1 MDQQSEQAD
10 GMKIYR
16 RLLSYVF
23 PYWKVFIL
31 AVLGMIVFGSTDAAF
46 AAIMKLITG
55 AGFVDKDPQ
64 TIRWIPFMIIGLFII
79 RVIAGF
85 FSSYGMSW
93 IARNVIKTLRAN
105 MFDQMLRL
113 PVTYFETSSSGV
125 LLSKLL
131 YDVEQVATASSQA
144 ITILIRDTITII
156 ALMAWMFYISWSL
169 TIIFLILAPIL
180 ALIIVFVSKRFRK
193 LAKRIQSSMGS
204 ISHVSEEA
212 IEGQRVIKIFGGQE
226 YEARQ
231 FAKVNEYNRN
241 QTMKIAAT
249 TAISTPLVQLIVAI
263 AFAVIVYLATM
274 PGLREIIGVDT
285 FVSFMMAMLML
296 MQPIRRLTSVN
307 ALLQQGIAAAQSVF
321 DFVDMEQ
328 EKDIEGQDITSI
340 KGDIIFEHV
349 NFSYN
354 KDKAK
359 VLDDVNLQIKA
370 GESVAFV
377 GRSGA
382 GKTTLVSLIPRFYEL
397 TEGRVTLD
405 GIDLCNIKMS
415 SLRSQIALVS
425 QHVTLFNDTIGHNI
439 AYGALDTAT
448 EDDVIQAA
456 KMAHAMEFIEQMPEG
471 LKTQVGEDG
480 VLLSGGQRQR
490 LAIARA
496 ILKNAPILI
505 LDEATSALDNESE
518 RYIQQALNEL
528 MKNRTTLVIAHRLST
543 IERVDKIVVMDQGKI
558 VEQGSHQALLERD
571 DIYAKL
577 YKLQFQENNQITRGD
592 S

>member
-1 MDQQSEQAD
+1 MGQEPAHP
-10 GMKIYR
+10 GAAKIYR

-31 AVLGMIVFGSTDAAF
+31 AVIGMAIFGTTDAAF
-46 AAIMKLITG
+46 AAIMKIITG
-55 AGFVDKDPQ
+55 AGFVEKDPQ
-64 TIRWIPFMIIGLFII
+64 TIRWIPFMIIGLFIV

-85 FSSYGMSW
+85 FSNYGMSW
-93 IARNVIKTLRAN
+93 IARNVIKTLRSS
-105 MFDQMLRL
+105 MFDQLLRL
-113 PVTYFETSSSGV
+113 PVTYFDTSSSGV
-125 LLSKLL
+125 ILSKLL
-131 YDVEQVATASSQA
+131 YDVEQVAAASSQA
-144 ITILIRDTITII
+144 ITILIRDTVTII

-180 ALIIVFVSKRFRK
+180 SIIIVFVSKRFRK
-193 LAKRIQSSMGS
+193 LAKRIQSSMGN

-226 YEARQ
+226 YETQQ
-231 FAKVNEYNRN
+231 FANANEYNRR

-263 AFAVIVYLATM
+263 AFAAIVYLATM

-307 ALLQQGIAAAQSVF
+307 AMLQQGIAASQSVF
-321 DFVDMEQ
+321 DFLDMSQ
-328 EKDIEGQDITSI
+328 EMDRDGVAITTA
-340 KGDIIFEHV
+340 KGDINFEHV
-349 NFSYN
+349 NFSYS
-354 KDKAK
+354 KDKGK
-359 VLDDVNLQIKA
+359 VLDDINLQIKA

-382 GKTTLVSLIPRFYEL
+382 GKTTLVNLLPRFYEYTDGSL
-397 TEGRVTLD
+397 SLD
-405 GIDLCNIKMS
+405 GQDIRNIKLA

-425 QHVTLFNDTIGHNI
+425 QHVTLFNDTIAHNI
-439 AYGALDTAT
+439 AYGSLETAT
-448 EDDVIQAA
+448 EADIMRAA
-456 KMAHAMEFIEQMPEG
+456 KTAHALEFIEQLPNG
-471 LKTQVGEDG
+471 LNTLVGEDG

-518 RYIQQALNEL
+518 RYIQAALDEL

-543 IERVDKIVVMDQGKI
+543 IERVDKIIVMDKGKI
-558 VEQGSHQALLERD
+558 VEEGTHKDLLAQD
-571 DIYAKL
+571 AIYASL
-577 YKLQFQENNQITRGD
+577 YKMQFQENNRLVED
-592 S
+592 

>member
-1 MDQQSEQAD
+1 MGQQLEQVAAA
-10 GMKIYR
+10 KIYR

-31 AVLGMIVFGSTDAAF
+31 AVAGMAIFGSTDAAF

-55 AGFVDKDPQ
+55 AGFVDKDPE
-64 TIRWIPFMIIGLFII
+64 TIRWIPFMIIGLFIV

-85 FSSYGMSW
+85 LSSYGMSW
-93 IARNVIKTLRAN
+93 IARNVIKTLRSS

-113 PVTYFETSSSGV
+113 PVTYFDTSSSGII
-125 LLSKLL
+125 LSKLL
-131 YDVEQVATASSQA
+131 YDVEQVAAASSQA
-144 ITILIRDTITII
+144 ITILIRDTVTII
-156 ALMAWMFYISWSL
+156 ALMGWMFYISWSL

-193 LAKRIQSSMGS
+193 LAKRIQSSMGN
-204 ISHVSEEA
+204 ISHISEEA
-212 IEGQRVIKIFGGQE
+212 IEGQRVIKIFGGQD
-226 YEARQ
+226 YESKQ
-231 FAKVNEYNRN
+231 FANANEYNRR

-263 AFAVIVYLATM
+263 AFAAIVYLATM

-321 DFVDMEQ
+321 DFLDMEQ
-328 EKDIEGQDITSI
+328 EKDIDGEEIASAR
-340 KGDIIFEHV
+340 GDIKFEHV
-349 NFSYN
+349 GFTYN
-354 KDKAK
+354 KEKGK
-359 VLDDVNLQIKA
+359 VLDDINLQVNA

-382 GKTTLVSLIPRFYEL
+382 GKTTLVNLIPRFYEL

-405 GIDLCNIKMS
+405 GKDIRDIKLA
-415 SLRSQIALVS
+415 SLRAQIALVS
-425 QHVTLFNDTIGHNI
+425 QHVTLFNDTIAHNI
-439 AYGALDTAT
+439 AYGALETAT
-448 EDDVIQAA
+448 EEDIVRAA
-456 KMAHAMEFIEQMPEG
+456 KMSHAMEFIEQLPDG
-471 LKTQVGEDG
+471 LNTQVGEDG

-496 ILKNAPILI
+496 ILKDAPILI

-518 RYIQQALNEL
+518 RYIQQALDEL
-528 MKNRTTLVIAHRLST
+528 MKSRTTLVIAHRLST
-543 IERVDKIVVMDQGKI
+543 IERVDKIVVMDKGRI
-558 VEQGSHQALLERD
+558 VEQGTHKELLAGD
-571 DIYAKL
+571 AMYARL
-577 YKLQFQENNQITRGD
+577 YKMQFQDTHQRIED
-592 S
+592 

>member
-1 MDQQSEQAD
+1 MAQESAHPDAV
-10 GMKIYR
+10 KIYR
-16 RLLSYVF
+16 RLLSYVL
-23 PYWKVFIL
+23 PYWKIFIL
-31 AVLGMIVFGSTDAAF
+31 SVIGMAVFGSTDAAF
-46 AAIMKLITG
+46 AAIMKVITG
-55 AGFVDKDPQ
+55 AGFVEKDPE
-64 TIRWIPFMIIGLFII
+64 TIRWIPFMIIGLFVI

-85 FSSYGMSW
+85 FSNYGMSW
-93 IARNVIKTLRAN
+93 IARNVIKTLRGS
-105 MFDQMLRL
+105 MFNQLLRL

-125 LLSKLL
+125 ILSKLL
-131 YDVEQVATASSQA
+131 YDVEQVAAASSQA
-144 ITILIRDTITII
+144 ITILIRDTVTII
-156 ALMAWMFYISWSL
+156 ALMGWMFYISWSL

-180 ALIIVFVSKRFRK
+180 AIIIVFVSKRFRT
-193 LAKRIQSSMGS
+193 LAKRIQSSMGN

-231 FAKVNEYNRN
+231 FDAVNEYNRR
-241 QTMKIAAT
+241 QTMKVAAT

-263 AFAVIVYLATM
+263 AFAAIVYLATM

-321 DFVDMEQ
+321 DFMDMEQ
-328 EKDIEGQDITSI
+328 EQYLEGTEISAA
-340 KGDIIFEHV
+340 KGHIIFEHAS
-349 NFSYN
+349 FSYN
-354 KDKAK
+354 EDKAS
-359 VLDDVNLQIKA
+359 VLDDINLEIKA

-382 GKTTLVSLIPRFYEL
+382 GKTTLVNLIPRFYEIKQGKL
-397 TEGRVTLD
+397 TLD
-405 GIDLCNIKMS
+405 GTDIRDIKLG

-425 QHVTLFNDTIGHNI
+425 QHVTLFNDTIAHNI
-439 AYGALDTAT
+439 AYGSLDTAT
-448 EDDVIQAA
+448 EDDVIRAA
-456 KMAHAMEFIEQMPEG
+456 RTAHAMEFIEQMPEG
-471 LKTQVGEDG
+471 IHTQVGEDG

-518 RYIQQALNEL
+518 RYIQQALDEL
-528 MKNRTTLVIAHRLST
+528 MKDRTTLVIAHRLST
-543 IERVDKIVVMDQGKI
+543 IERVDKIVVMDKGRI
-558 VEQGSHQALLERD
+558 VEQGNHQELLAKDE
-571 DIYAKL
+571 IYAKL
-577 YKLQFQENNQITRGD
+577 YNMQFIENNQSTKG
-592 S
+592 